1 VGSKSPR
8 RSRAN
13 RSASTRS
20 FLRRAAAMAFVCLG
34 FDRMAWW
41 PKRSTRSTNHHQ
53 VPDASMATR
62 APRGT
67 WAKNRSSCR
76 GSFSSRCCVTSP
88 SGINTASCELRLCKS
103 TPTCTIASVS
113 FRRVGLASGRAY
125 SRTPREANALM
136 ASSGCGPPQRQELAH
151 WVGFP
156 PGGQAS
162 DPKLPLAPIIGP
174 APPLTACG
182 HRRPETPG
190 PARRACGRSRPAR
203 RAQGSEDR

>member
-1 VGSKSPR
+1 
-8 RSRAN
+8 
-13 RSASTRS
+13 
-20 FLRRAAAMAFVCLG
+20 LG

-136 ASSGCGPPQRQELAH
+136 ASSGCGPPQ
-151 WVGFP
+151 P
-156 PGGQAS
+156 
-162 DPKLPLAPIIGP
+162 PKLNGP
-174 APPLTACG
+174 ADQREREVGGLVCE
-182 HRRPETPG
+182 RD
-190 PARRACGRSRPAR
+190 RSRWWGTTENQAPTATPSILTVSE
-203 RAQGSEDR
+203 AFQPSEDPPRGGYEPANRPGH